1 MVYFHGGAYSDS
13 ANIQYPGHFY
23 AQLGVIMVITNYRL
37 GVLGEEFILQQIVT
51 YFSINLYNIISLFLK
66 GFISSGGTGPDA
78 VMGNQGLWDQ
88 LQALRFV
95 RENIA
100 NFGGDPNRVTIYG
113 QSAGGDSVGNHIV
126 SPMSRGRST
135 CISVSKSIVFVTPIC
150 QIVHSRIIV
159 FL

>member
-1 MVYFHGGAYSDS
+1 
-13 ANIQYPGHFY
+13 
-23 AQLGVIMVITNYRL
+23 
-37 GVLGEEFILQQIVT
+37 
-51 YFSINLYNIISLFLK
+51 
-66 GFISSGGTGPDA
+66 
-78 VMGNQGLWDQ
+78 MGNQGLWDQ

-126 SPMSRGRST
+126 SPMSRGRPT

-159 FL
+159 FLKTQESEFLRMSEKCQVLCSVYNIKLHSLFMLVKFIYSELPTFII